1 MNEELS
7 EREKSKMEER
17 RVGKVNTKK
26 ITCKRIEQTEQKNRI
41 WRKEKKQASGKKVE
55 RKEDEMIK

>member
-26 ITCKRIEQTEQKNRI
+26 ITCKRIEQTEKKNRI